1 MRTIVVSVVSSFLGA
16 LLAVA
21 FINGQHSET
30 TVVAQNSQ
38 PRRGPGFPLEPILPE
53 PTDTDADGPRLTPG
67 QSRDSDLLSNRSV
80 EEKINVFVY
89 ERVNRSVAHITTK
102 STRNDGFFMVDV
114 PAEGTGSGTVL
125 DKAGHIL
132 TNYHVI
138 EDAREVVVT
147 LYDGVTYDAK
157 FVGAD
162 PVNDIAVIKIEAAED
177 VLEPARLGDSS
188 NLKVGYRVFA
198 IGNPFGFE
206 RTLST
211 GIISSLNRSLQ
222 VRGNRTIKSIIQIDA
237 AVNPGNSGG
246 PLLDTQARLIGMN
259 TAIASRTGQ
268 SAGVGFAIPV
278 NLIKR
283 VVPQLIL
290 HGKVIRP
297 EIGIARVYETEKGLL
312 IAKLTPDGP
321 AEQAGLQGP
330 SVTRQ
335 RRGPFV
341 VERVDRTAADLI
353 VELDG
358 KKIDD
363 VDDFLTNI
371 ESRKPGDT
379 VELTVIRKSR
389 RIKVRIVLGGG
400 EPNASFDTRS

>member
-1 MRTIVVSVVSSFLGA
+1 MRTALICLLSSFLGA
-16 LLAVA
+16 IFA
-21 FINGQHSET
+21 INVLDEKSPNAIVQ
-30 TVVAQNSQ
+30 AQENQ
-38 PRRGPGFPLEPILPE
+38 PRRGPGFGLQPILPVPDDPNE
-53 PTDTDADGPRLTPG
+53 ALNSRRPPAAYDGLNSPDE
-67 QSRDSDLLSNRSV
+67 Q
-80 EEKINVFVY
+80 INVMVY

-102 STRNDGFFMVDV
+102 SLRADGFFMQET
-114 PAEGTGSGTVL
+114 PAEGTGSGTIL

-147 LYDGVTYDAK
+147 LYDGVTRDAK

-162 PVNDIAVIKIEAAED
+162 PVNDIAVIKVDAKPE

-188 NLKVGYRVFA
+188 NLKVGLRVFA

-246 PLLDTQARLIGMN
+246 PLLDKQARLIGMN

-278 NLIKR
+278 NLVKR

-297 EIGIARVYETEKGLL
+297 EIGIARVYETDKGLL
-312 IAKLTPDGP
+312 IARLTPDGP
-321 AEQAGLQGP
+321 AEKAGLLGP
-330 SVTRQ
+330 TVVRQ
-335 RRGPFV
+335 RRGPFI

-353 VELDG
+353 VALDG
-358 KKIDD
+358 KEVTN
-363 VDDFLTNI
+363 VDDFLTDI
-371 ESRKPGDT
+371 EGRKPGDV
-379 VELTVIRKSR
+379 VELTIIRKSR
-389 RIKVRIVLGGG
+389 RVNVRVVLGGDDSA
-400 EPNASFDTRS
+400 NSVDVRS